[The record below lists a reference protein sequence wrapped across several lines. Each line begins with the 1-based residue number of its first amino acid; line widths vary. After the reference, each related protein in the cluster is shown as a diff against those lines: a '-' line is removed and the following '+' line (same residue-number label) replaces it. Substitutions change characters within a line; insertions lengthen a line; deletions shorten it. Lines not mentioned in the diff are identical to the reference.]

1 MSEKLEQ
8 QSLSQFSEKAYLD
21 YSMYVILDRALPHIG
36 DGLKPVQRR
45 IIYAMSEL
53 GLSSAA
59 KYKKSAR
66 TVGDVIGKF
75 HPHGDTA
82 AYEAM
87 VLLSQSFSTRYPL
100 IDGQGNWGSIDDPK
114 SFAAM
119 RYTECRLSP
128 YAKSLLE
135 ELGQGTVDWDSN
147 FDGTLLEPTVLP
159 ARLPNLLL
167 NGATGIA
174 VGMATDIPPHNLN
187 EVVNACIKILD
198 EPKVSVEELYKI
210 IPGPDFPTQAEIISS
225 EEDLKEIYQS
235 GRGLSLIHI

>member
-1 MSEKLEQ
+1 
-8 QSLSQFSEKAYLD
+8 
-21 YSMYVILDRALPHIG
+21 
-36 DGLKPVQRR
+36 
-45 IIYAMSEL
+45 
-53 GLSSAA
+53 
-59 KYKKSAR
+59 
-66 TVGDVIGKF
+66 
-75 HPHGDTA
+75 
-82 AYEAM
+82 
-87 VLLSQSFSTRYPL
+87 
-100 IDGQGNWGSIDDPK
+100 
-114 SFAAM
+114 M

-198 EPKVSVEELYKI
+198 EPKVTVEELYKI

-235 GRGLSLIHI
+235 GRGSVRMRSTYSIENGEIVITALPHQTSSSKI